1 MSRYLTR
8 CAVLAVLV
16 LAGACKK
23 DPQQAKREYFD
34 SGNQYYAQQ
43 KYKEAVVEYRNAI
56 QQDPKFGE
64 ARYKLAE
71 TYSKLNDIQNAYRE
85 YIRAAD
91 LLPNDNEAQLK
102 AATFL
107 LIAGQSEDAKS
118 RADKVLARDPKN
130 VQAQVV
136 RANALAGLKD
146 LDGAI
151 REINEAIELDPKQAS
166 TYANLGALELA
177 RGRQEDAETAF
188 KKAVATDPKN
198 VNAQLALGN
207 FYWAAARPQ
216 DAEASFKHAA
226 ELEPTNLLANR
237 ALATFYLA
245 SNRVPEAEK
254 YLKAVADTSKDGASR
269 MALADYYAGSNR
281 KPEAMPILQA
291 LAGEQQYFAEAKARI
306 AAIQYSDGKKEEAH
320 KTIDEVLTKQPTNAK
335 ALLVKARFLVAD
347 NKIDEALVKV
357 KAAATADPQSAIA
370 QYMLGSIYAS
380 RNDVDEAVKAF
391 REVLKINP
399 RAVPAQLQLSR
410 LELLRGGAA
419 SSVQLAED
427 ALKSQPENPVARL
440 MLVKSLAANGDL
452 TRAESEINALLAK
465 YPKSAPVHA
474 EAGAVAMRKNNAVL
488 ARREFE
494 AAAQLDQNS
503 FEALNGLVALDV
515 MSGKPADAL
524 ARINSQLQRT
534 PKAAPVYI
542 LAARVYD
549 ANHDTASI
557 EQSLRKAIELDSS
570 LLQAYGM
577 LGQLY
582 VKQQKLDQASAEFQK
597 ITLAQPKNVAAHTM
611 IAMILQMQ
619 GKQADA
625 QKKYEQILQIDSRA
639 AVAANNLAWIYAES
653 GTNLDQALQ
662 LAQTAKAALP
672 EQPEVNDTLGFV
684 YLKKDLATLA
694 VPPLR
699 VSVEK
704 DPKNPIYHY
713 RLGLAYFK
721 TGDHASARRELE
733 TALKLSASFPG
744 AEEAKQTL
752 ARLQS

>member
-1 MSRYLTR
+1 MARYLR
-8 CAVLAVLV
+8 FGAAVLALV
-16 LAGACKK
+16 VAVGCSKNPQKAKK
-23 DPQQAKREYFD
+23 EYFD
-34 SGNQYYAQQ
+34 SGNAYYAQQ

-56 QQDPKFGE
+56 QQDPKYGE

-71 TYSKLNDIQNAYRE
+71 AYSKLNDVPNAYRE

-151 REINEAIELDPKQAS
+151 SEINEAIQLDPKQAS
-166 TYANLGALELA
+166 TYANLGALQLA
-177 RGRQEDAETAF
+177 RGRQDEAEASF
-188 KKAVATDPKN
+188 KKAVDTDPKN

-207 FYWAAARPQ
+207 FYWSAGRPA
-216 DAEASFKHAA
+216 DAEASFKHAS
-226 ELEPTNLLANR
+226 ELEPGNLLANR

-245 SNRVPEAEK
+245 SNRAAEAEK
-254 YLKAVADTSKDGASR
+254 YLKTVAETSKDGPSR
-269 MALADYYAGSNR
+269 LALADYYAGMNR
-281 KPEAMPILQA
+281 PDEALPILNA
-291 LAGEQQYFAEAKARI
+291 LAGEQQTFAEAKARI
-306 AAIQYSDGKKEEAH
+306 AAIQFAQNRRDEAH
-320 KTIDEVLTKQPTNAK
+320 KTIDEVLAKQPNNTK

-357 KAAATADPQSAIA
+357 KAAVTADPQSAVGH
-370 QYMLGSIYAS
+370 YMLGSLYAS
-380 RNDVDEAVKAF
+380 RNDVDEAVKSF

-419 SSVQLAED
+419 SSVQFAED
-427 ALKSQPENPVARL
+427 AVKNQPENAVARL
-440 MLVKSLAANGDL
+440 ILVKSLAANGELARADTELGTLL
-452 TRAESEINALLAK
+452 TK
-465 YPKSAPVHA
+465 YPKSAAVHA
-474 EAGAVAMRKNNAVL
+474 EAGNLAMRKKDLVRAKKEYETAQEIEPGSLDALTGLVSLDVVNGKPQEGL
-488 ARREFE
+488 ARVN
-494 AAAQLDQNS
+494 AAIQKA
-503 FEALNGLVALDV
+503 
-515 MSGKPADAL
+515 
-524 ARINSQLQRT
+524 
-534 PKAAPVYI
+534 PKAAPLYL
-542 LAARVYD
+542 LAASVQAKSGD
-549 ANHDTASI
+549 AAGA
-557 EQSLRKAIELDSS
+557 EQSLRKAIDLDSS

-577 LGQLY
+577 LGGLY
-582 VKQQKLDQASAEFQK
+582 VAEKKLDQGAAEFEK
-597 ITLAQPKNVAAHTM
+597 ITKQQPKNIGAHTM
-611 IAMILQMQ
+611 IAMILQQQ
-619 GKQADA
+619 GKQAEA
-625 QKKYEQILQIDSRA
+625 QKKYEQILQMDNHA
-639 AVAANNLAWIYAES
+639 AVAANNLAWMYAES

-684 YLKKDLATLA
+684 YLKKDLAQLA

-699 VSVEK
+699 VSVQK
-704 DPKNPIYHY
+704 DPQNPIYHY

-721 TGDHASARRELE
+721 TGDKASAKQELE
-733 TALKLSASFPG
+733 TALKLNASFPG
-744 AEEAKQTL
+744 ADDAKATL